1 MTAIE
6 ARSGVGREGDLSER
20 YGERHGER
28 HLRVVVV
35 GAGFSGLSVASRLR
49 ERGEKDFAVLER
61 GESVGGV
68 WRDNTAVDGVS

>member
-6 ARSGVGREGDLSER
+6 ARSGVGRGGDLSER
-20 YGERHGER
+20 CGER

-68 WRDNTAVDGVS
+68 WRDNTAVYGVS

>member
-6 ARSGVGREGDLSER
+6 ARSGDGGEGNRSECR
-20 YGERHGER
+20 GEH

-49 ERGEKDFAVLER
+49 
-61 GESVGGV
+61 
-68 WRDNTAVDGVS
+68 

>member
-20 YGERHGER
+20 YGER

-68 WRDNTAVDGVS
+68 WRDNTAVYGVS